1 MIELKKRILTAVILA
16 IVVIPFILLG
26 NIYFKIGI
34 SLIGIMGLK
43 EIWDLKK
50 DHHEYPIL
58 IKILS
63 VALFLFIIFSDYF
76 IDKNETLVS
85 LIFLLPII
93 ILLLPTIFYGDKYPA
108 KDAIYLLG
116 YIILL
121 SVGFKCF
128 VIVRDKD
135 IWLFIYL
142 ISICMFNDI
151 FALFSG
157 MLIGKHK
164 LIPQVSP
171 NKTVEGAIGGLLI
184 GTIASSLIYHF
195 LVGNINIKI
204 VIISII
210 LGITGQLGDL
220 FFSKIKRENDIKDFS
235 NLMPGHGGILDRFDS
250 LIWVMLVYMIFN
262 ILQLI

>member
-1 MIELKKRILTAVILA
+1 MKKRILTAVILA

-58 IKILS
+58 IKIVS
-63 VALFLFIIFSDYF
+63 IILFLFIIFSDYF

-85 LIFLLPII
+85 LIFLLPITV
-93 ILLLPTIFYGDKYPA
+93 LLLPTIFYGDKYTT

-116 YIILL
+116 YTVLL

-142 ISICMFNDI
+142 ISISMFNDI

-157 MLIGKHK
+157 MAFGHHK

-171 NKTVEGAIGGLLI
+171 NKTIEGAIGGLLI
-184 GTIASSLIYHF
+184 GTIASSLVYHF
-195 LVGNINIKI
+195 FVGK
-204 VIISII
+204 ISII
-210 LGITGQLGDL
+210 LIIISIVLGIVGQLGDL
-220 FFSKIKRENDIKDFS
+220 FFSKIKRENNIKDFS
-235 NLMPGHGGILDRFDS
+235 GLMPGHGGILDRFDS
-250 LIWVMLVYMIFN
+250 LIWVMIVYMIFN